1 MRALYGI
8 QGTGNGH
15 LARARALAPALRA
28 AGVEL
33 DFVCTGRRREDYFDM
48 ETFNGFDC
56 FRGMSLVVRKGNLKL
71 LETIVGNNIV
81 RFARDM
87 RKLDLAPYDVVISDF
102 EPLTAWAA
110 RGRGIQS
117 IGVSHQCAFDYAV
130 PKVGGYRASRMIMK
144 HFAPTGIRLGLHW
157 HHFGQPVLP
166 PLITRLA
173 PKEADRRKVLVYMM
187 WEALDDLVEFVKPFS
202 GQYDFLIYA
211 PVREERTCGGIR
223 VRPLSHTNFHRDMR
237 DCLGVISN
245 AGFELSSECLAM
257 GKNLL
262 LKPIAGQYEQLCNA
276 LALQSLRRA
285 TVIGSLDRGI
295 LEQWLEL
302 PRHEPVEYPDV
313 AGTVAR
319 WIAAGRPVPPAEL
332 ARDAWRSMNF
342 PLTWDSGFGTRLR
355 PGMLA

>member
-15 LARARALAPALRA
+15 LARARALVPALRE

-33 DFVCTGRRREDYFDM
+33 DFVFTGRRREDYFDM
-48 ETFNGFDC
+48 EIFNGFDC
-56 FRGMSLVVRKGNLKL
+56 FRGMSLVVRKSNLKL
-71 LETIVGNNIV
+71 LGTITGNNVV
-81 RFARDM
+81 RFVRDA
-87 RKLDLAPYDVVISDF
+87 RKLDLKPYDVVISDF

-110 RGRGIQS
+110 RSRGISS

-130 PKVGGYRASRMIMK
+130 PKVSGYRASRMIMK

-166 PLITRLA
+166 PLITCLE

-187 WEALDDLVEFVKPFS
+187 WEALDDLIEFVKPFS
-202 GQYDFLIYA
+202 GRYDFLIYA
-211 PVREERTCGGIR
+211 PVREERTFGSIR
-223 VRPLSHTNFHRDMR
+223 VRPLSYTNFHRDMQ
-237 DCLGVISN
+237 DCNGVISN
-245 AGFELSSECLAM
+245 AGFELSSECLTL

-285 TVIGSLDRGI
+285 TVIGSLDTEVLG
-295 LEQWLEL
+295 QWLEL

-313 AGTVAR
+313 ARTVAR
-319 WIAAGRPVPPAEL
+319 WIAEDRPAPL
-332 ARDAWRSMNF
+332 AKLAQDTWRSMNF
-342 PLTWDSGFGTRLR
+342 PLAWDSGFGTRLR